1 MRIHKA
7 RVHTAHDNIKTHN
20 QTKTQAVCMKACGQ
34 CKHEAHVREHNN
46 RWQNPDR
53 SVFSYAK
60 LTIQKSSISWWHYS
74 ERSHLMVSG
83 AVVRCVNCKK
93 FSVARCKDF
102 WEKGQIFKIL
112 FINKF
117 CGRRRGISI
126 RQKEEKFYRGVTQN
140 CYLNSSG
147 FTNFH

>member
-1 MRIHKA
+1 MFTEHMTTWKHTTRQKHKLCA
-7 RVHTAHDNIKTHN
+7 WKHVANVNTN
-20 QTKTQAVCMKACGQ
+20 QVFVNTTTGDWTLTEVCSDMPNSQ
-34 CKHEAHVREHNN
+34 FWRE
-46 RWQNPDR
+46 
-53 SVFSYAK
+53 K
-60 LTIQKSSISWWHYS
+60 KSSISRWHYS

-93 FSVARCKDF
+93 FRVARCKDF

-126 RQKEEKFYRGVTQN
+126 RQKEEKFYRGFTQN

-147 FTNFH
+147 FTYFH